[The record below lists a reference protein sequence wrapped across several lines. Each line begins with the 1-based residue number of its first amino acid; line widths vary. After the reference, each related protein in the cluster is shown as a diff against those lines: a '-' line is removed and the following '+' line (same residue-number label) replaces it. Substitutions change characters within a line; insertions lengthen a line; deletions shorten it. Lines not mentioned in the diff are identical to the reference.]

1 MMVDVTYQMLL
12 STLQTAGILVGIFY
26 YITTLRN
33 QNKARKT
40 QLYMQIATRFG
51 QTQMVEA
58 RNKYSMFDW
67 KSPTDLVN
75 DFSSYEGRMI
85 IGTLASYYEGLG
97 ILVKEGLLDIRIIA
111 LFMTGTF
118 REFWGKLMPVISE
131 FRTLTEWPRAFI
143 ETEYL
148 YQELTKYLKEHP
160 ELEPNP

>member
-1 MMVDVTYQMLL
+1 MVDVTYQMVL
-12 STLQTAGILVGIFY
+12 STLQTAGILVGISY
-26 YITTLRN
+26 YVMSLRN
-33 QNKARKT
+33 QNRARKT
-40 QLYMQIATRFG
+40 QLYMQIANRFG

-67 KSPTDLVN
+67 KTSEDLAN
-75 DFSSYEGRMI
+75 DFSSYDGRII

-111 LFMTGTF
+111 LFMTGPF
-118 REFWGKLMPVISE
+118 REFWKKLMPVKDKFRVISK
-131 FRTLTEWPRAFI
+131 WPRAFI

-148 YQELTKYLKEHP
+148 YKELTKYLKQHP

>member
-1 MMVDVTYQMLL
+1 MMVEITYQVVL

-26 YITTLRN
+26 YVMSLQN

-40 QLYMQIATRFG
+40 QLYMQIANRFG

-67 KSPTDLVN
+67 KSPEDLVN

-118 REFWGKLMPVISE
+118 REYWEKLLPVMNE
-131 FRTLTEWPRAFI
+131 FRTVTEWPRAFI

-148 YQELTKYLKEHP
+148 YKELTKYLKEHP
-160 ELEPNP
+160 ELTP